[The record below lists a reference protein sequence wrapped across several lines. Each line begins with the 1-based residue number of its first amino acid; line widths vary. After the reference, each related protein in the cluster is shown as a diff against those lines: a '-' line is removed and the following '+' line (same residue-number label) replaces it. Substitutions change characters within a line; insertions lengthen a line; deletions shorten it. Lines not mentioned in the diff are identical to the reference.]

1 MTQKCYIVF
10 ISSGDKNLLYESLE
24 IYKFL
29 ILNPNTKDDVFELA
43 ANKSIGILS
52 KLEKEVE
59 ILTILIKMVRRFP
72 KNYNYKKELGLEYRK
87 RGNDAV
93 ATKIFEEILPDQ
105 NDTLVMAHLGKICV
119 CFVASA
125 CDLKTFI
132 KNNLKYYYLIQL
144 I

>member
-29 ILNPNTKDDVFELA
+29 ILNPDTKDDVFELA
-43 ANKSIGILS
+43 ANKTIGLLS
-52 KLEKEVE
+52 KLEKEEE

-87 RGNDAV
+87 RGNNAV
-93 ATKIFEEILPDQ
+93 ATKIFEEILTEQ
-105 NDTLVMAHLGKICV
+105 NDTLVMAHLGM
-119 CFVASA
+119 
-125 CDLKTFI
+125 I
-132 KNNLKYYYLIQL
+132 KMF
-144 I
+144 